1 MSGDDEVAA
10 GLRFYAFWA
19 LRGVLPAQIDAME
32 RHERV
37 LMAAAALG
45 NDECRM

>member
-19 LRGVLPAQIDAME
+19 LRGVLPAQIDALG

-37 LMAAAALG
+37 LLEAVALPDG
-45 NDECRM
+45 NA